1 MSAAISTVPA
11 EPAKRKRR
19 RLIVACLECHRRRV
33 KCDRGEP
40 CNACIRHGVGDSC
53 SYEPMTNTKE
63 AKEGPSNS
71 TEAGITTDSA
81 ANNFFNFGAENG
93 QSYEDLQQT
102 SNWFTQPWQN
112 VSTSNT
118 TTSSISAPSPHRVS
132 ALRSSH
138 DGSSKSSPNAADDPS
153 PASSS
158 SSYQRIE
165 NASLIGS
172 LRQPQREQPRAS
184 TTNSTSNTSPAQKDG
199 SSYAYTRDDAIRIR
213 KACAHWPPMSRIPNL
228 VRFYFA
234 ELNCFYNIMD
244 EDYVNAF
251 VARRVL
257 PLLDCK
263 SDDEFYY
270 RIRPGDA
277 TKLAL
282 TATMIINSALRC
294 SAGLLALW
302 FTSRAPKGRIS
313 DDAYTAEA
321 RDTISAHIRASIKT
335 LLTECMQL
343 DGPSYDKV
351 RATICWMET
360 LKSEG
365 SLAGPE
371 AVIWFPRLTNVAEEI
386 DLFNEPPKEVR
397 ETEREMHRWMFVDFI
412 ACNWFGATIY
422 GEHLRVPAEKLQT
435 EFPQKFKRREQEV
448 KMLRF
453 KMGKVFGDLGQ
464 VTKNG
469 TTDWRKVDDIDE
481 EVQEYLRT
489 IPDDLKPET
498 ASGNLNA
505 FKPSLLQNHAS
516 ESKAFRLQ
524 KHLLGIFYNFL
535 RGLTHRTRF
544 FPHPDIPEERV
555 QHSRGICVESAKN
568 ILWLQQENRAESFS
582 DAWVR
587 GFHYVYITLEHAVVL
602 ILAALTTLGD
612 AETEQ
617 QAKMHDPRGSK
628 DWDGGSLQEAVIKAR
643 SLLEWSQRA
652 ADILSGLPMDVST
665 NIQASQFLNRLQSKA
680 NNLVDWYESYTKSST
695 GPRLAIFSAAT
706 ATKHLLSDSD
716 GKILPIP
723 ILHGNIEMK
732 NDEISSKGK
741 QVEVLPQKVSNQ
753 SMQDPMLFVGSQ
765 TLMGNITSQSDH
777 QIQSSSNQ
785 FTPSQM
791 LHFDNNSMSDL
802 VYMGGLD
809 SASFSLPR
817 KDAEDPLSMFDSAPP
832 LEEQIDVW
840 LALLQQ

>member
-1 MSAAISTVPA
+1 MPP
-11 EPAKRKRR
+11 EPTKRKRR
-19 RLIVACLECHRRRV
+19 RLIIACLECHRRRV

-53 SYEPMTNTKE
+53 AYEPITNTKE
-63 AKEGPSNS
+63 EKAGPSNS
-71 TEAGITTDSA
+71 NEIEIVPESIPSS
-81 ANNFFNFGAENG
+81 FFNFSTANR
-93 QSYEDLQQT
+93 QSYDDLQQT
-102 SNWFTQPWQN
+102 TTNWFTQPWQN

-118 TTSSISAPSPHRVS
+118 TTSSISAPSPQRVS

-138 DGSSKSSPNAADDPS
+138 EGSSKSPPNPTDDPS

-158 SSYQRIE
+158 SSYQRME
-165 NASLIGS
+165 TAPMARF
-172 LRQPQREQPRAS
+172 LRQSQGEQSQNTNIDS
-184 TTNSTSNTSPAQKDG
+184 TNNISPPQKDG
-199 SSYAYTRDDAIRIR
+199 STYAYSRDDAIRIR
-213 KACAHWPPMSRIPNL
+213 KACAYWPPMSRIPNL

-294 SAGLLALW
+294 SSGLLALW
-302 FTSRAPKGRIS
+302 FTCREPKGRIR

-321 RDTISAHIRASIKT
+321 RDAISANIRTSIKT

-343 DGPSYDKV
+343 DGPSHDKV

-371 AVIWFPRLTNVAEEI
+371 AVAWFPRLTSVAEEI
-386 DLFNEPPKEVR
+386 DLFNEPSNEVG
-397 ETEREMHRWMFVDFI
+397 ESEREMHRWMFIDFI

-422 GEHLRVPAEKLQT
+422 GEHLRVPAEKLKT
-435 EFPQKFKRREQEV
+435 IFPQKFKKREQEV

-498 ASGNLNA
+498 ANGKLNA
-505 FKPSLLQNHAS
+505 FKPSLLQNHES

-617 QAKMHDPRGSK
+617 QAKLLETRVSTE
-628 DWDGGSLQEAVIKAR
+628 WDGGPLHEAVRKAR

-665 NIQASQFLNRLQSKA
+665 NIQASQFLNRLQTKA
-680 NNLVDWYESYTKSST
+680 NNLVDWYESYAKSFT

-716 GKILPIP
+716 GKTLPIP
-723 ILHGNIEMK
+723 ILHGPIEMK
-732 NDEISSKGK
+732 SDQIFSKGK
-741 QVEVLPQKVSNQ
+741 QVELEERKVTNQ
-753 SMQDPMLFVGSQ
+753 NTQDPMLFSGSYAAV
-765 TLMGNITSQSDH
+765 TH
-777 QIQSSSNQ
+777 QGQPSTSSSANQ
-785 FTPSQM
+785 LTPSQM

-809 SASFSLPR
+809 NASFSLPR

>member
-1 MSAAISTVPA
+1 MSTAFST
-11 EPAKRKRR
+11 EPTKRKRR
-19 RLIVACLECHRRRV
+19 RLIIACLECHRRRV

-40 CNACIRHGVGDSC
+40 CNACVRHGVGDSC
-53 SYEPMTNTKE
+53 AYEPMTTTKE
-63 AKEGPSNS
+63 AVAGHSKSKEAERP
-71 TEAGITTDSA
+71 TESVVHD
-81 ANNFFNFGAENG
+81 FFNFATESRQPYN
-93 QSYEDLQQT
+93 DPQQT
-102 SNWFTQPWQN
+102 TNWFTQPWQN
-112 VSTSNT
+112 VSTSDT
-118 TTSSISAPSPHRVS
+118 TTSSIRAPSPQRIS

-138 DGSSKSSPNAADDPS
+138 DGSSKSPPNPEDPS

-158 SSYQRIE
+158 SSYQQMETAPMARFLRRSQVE
-165 NASLIGS
+165 QTQSSNAGS
-172 LRQPQREQPRAS
+172 S
-184 TTNSTSNTSPAQKDG
+184 SKTSPSQKDG
-199 SSYAYTRDDAIRIR
+199 STYAYTREEAIRIR

-244 EDYVNAF
+244 EDYVNTF
-251 VARRVL
+251 IARRVL

-270 RIRPGDA
+270 RVRPGDA

-302 FTSRAPKGRIS
+302 FTSREPKGRIR

-321 RDTISAHIRASIKT
+321 RDVISAQIRASVKT

-343 DGPSYDKV
+343 DEPSYDKV

-371 AVIWFPRLTNVAEEI
+371 AVVWFPRLTKVAEEI
-386 DLFNEPPKEVR
+386 DLFNEPPKEVG
-397 ETEREMHRWMFVDFI
+397 ETQREMHRWTFVDFV

-422 GEHLRVPAEKLQT
+422 GEHLRVPSETLKT
-435 EFPQKFKRREQEV
+435 DFPSKFKEREQEV

-453 KMGKVFGDLGQ
+453 KMGKVFGDLSQ

-481 EVQEYLRT
+481 EVQEYLRS
-489 IPDDLKPET
+489 IPNEFKPET
-498 ASGNLNA
+498 VSGNLNA

-516 ESKAFRLQ
+516 ESKALRLQ
-524 KHLLGIFYNFL
+524 KHLLNIFYNFL

-555 QHSRGICVESAKN
+555 QHSRSICVESAKN

-612 AETEQ
+612 AETEY
-617 QAKMHDPRGSK
+617 QANMHDSRISTE
-628 DWDGGSLQEAVIKAR
+628 WEGGPLQEAVRKAR

-652 ADILSGLPMDVST
+652 ADISSGLPMDVST
-665 NIQASQFLNRLQSKA
+665 NIQASQFLNRLQTKA
-680 NNLVDWYESYTKSST
+680 NNLIDWYESYAKSST

-716 GKILPIP
+716 GKTLPIP
-723 ILHGNIEMK
+723 MLHGNIVMK
-732 NDEISSKGK
+732 DSQDFLNGK
-741 QVEVLPQKVSNQ
+741 KAEATQKISNQ
-753 SMQDPMLFVGSQ
+753 STQDPMLFLGSHAV
-765 TLMGNITSQSDH
+765 LG
-777 QIQSSSNQ
+777 
-785 FTPSQM
+785 TPSQNNHQGQSPSNQLTPSQA

-802 VYMGGLD
+802 IYMGGLD
-809 SASFSLPR
+809 NTIFSLPR
-817 KDAEDPLSMFDSAPP
+817 TDAEDPLSMFDSAPP

>member
-1 MSAAISTVPA
+1 MSAALSTAPT
-11 EPAKRKRR
+11 KRKRR
-19 RLIVACLECHRRRV
+19 RVIVACLECHRRRV

-53 SYEPMTNTKE
+53 AYEPMTNTKE
-63 AKEGPSNS
+63 ANAGPSNS
-71 TEAGITTDSA
+71 HEPEMPAESTAHD
-81 ANNFFNFGAENG
+81 FFNFATGN
-93 QSYEDLQQT
+93 QQPYET
-102 SNWFTQPWQN
+102 TNWFTQPWQN
-112 VSTSNT
+112 VSTSDT
-118 TTSSISAPSPHRVS
+118 TTSSIRAPSPHRLS

-138 DGSSKSSPNAADDPS
+138 DGSSISPPNPTEDPS

-158 SSYQRIE
+158 SSYPQME
-165 NASLIGS
+165 NAPMARF
-172 LRQPQREQPRAS
+172 LRQSQGEKVPHSNTES
-184 TTNSTSNTSPAQKDG
+184 SSNTSPSQKEG
-199 SSYAYTRDDAIRIR
+199 STYAYTREEAIRIR
-213 KACAHWPPMSRIPNL
+213 KACAHWPPMSRIPNMA
-228 VRFYFA
+228 RFYFA

-251 VARRVL
+251 IARRVL

-302 FTSRAPKGRIS
+302 FTSREPKGRIR

-321 RDTISAHIRASIKT
+321 RDAISAQIRTSIKT

-371 AVIWFPRLTNVAEEI
+371 AVVWFPRLTKVAEEI
-386 DLFNEPPKEVR
+386 DLFNEPPKDVGEI
-397 ETEREMHRWMFVDFI
+397 EREMRRWLFVDFI

-422 GEHLRVPAEKLQT
+422 GEHLRVPSEKLNT
-435 EFPQKFKRREQEV
+435 EYPSRFKNREQEV

-453 KMGKVFGDLGQ
+453 RMGKVFGELGQ

-481 EVQEYLRT
+481 ELQEYLRA
-489 IPDDLKPET
+489 IPNDLKPET
-498 ASGNLNA
+498 AGGILNA
-505 FKPSLLQNHAS
+505 AFKQSLLHNHTS

-524 KHLLGIFYNFL
+524 KHLLGVFYNFL

-544 FPHPDIPEERV
+544 FPHPEIPEERV
-555 QHSRGICVESAKN
+555 QHSRQICVESAKN

-617 QAKMHDPRGSK
+617 QARMHDSRTATE
-628 DWDGGSLQEAVIKAR
+628 WEGGPLQEAVTKAR

-665 NIQASQFLNRLQSKA
+665 NIQASQFLNRLQTKA
-680 NNLVDWYESYTKSST
+680 NSLVDWYESYAKSST

-716 GKILPIP
+716 GKTLPIP
-723 ILHGNIEMK
+723 MLHGNIEMTSDQSFSNEK
-732 NDEISSKGK
+732 QAKVPSKSSN
-741 QVEVLPQKVSNQ
+741 EST
-753 SMQDPMLFVGSQ
+753 QDPMLFLGSHAI
-765 TLMGNITSQSDH
+765 MGNTSQND
-777 QIQSSSNQ
+777 QQGQSSSNL
-785 FTPSQM
+785 TPSQM

-809 SASFSLPR
+809 NASFSLPR
-817 KDAEDPLSMFDSAPP
+817 KDAEDPLSMFDAAPP